1 MWDTIRKLQYRANA
15 KVPGAKTE
23 LEERLH
29 DRMELPLSGISGER
43 LYLTSASRLEERAI
57 QLREMYDQL
66 PKSRGVTDYVILD
79 AWSSAT
85 IEGARTTVARVKE
98 SFAKPISKDDKMV
111 VNAVRG
117 SNYAYGRPITRKNLR
132 PLWERVT
139 EGVCENTQLDGKPY
153 RSGMVE
159 IGSASRTVHTPA
171 TPERLPDLMEQWF
184 RFREQDQSLIG
195 SFVAHYYFVYVHPFC
210 DGNGRTARIVNASSL
225 YHAGWKKM
233 KSLPLSNAINNELS
247 GYYRSLE
254 DSEYPL
260 SDRTGKW
267 LDLSPFVSYMLD
279 VFEQCMIDAALSR
292 NELTTNESKLLD
304 RMNRVSGTAEIT
316 VKKAAAILGNSE
328 SATRNT
334 LRSLVKK
341 GYLTEDMSKVPFIY
355 SLEQHLPL

>member
-1 MWDTIRKLQYRANA
+1 MWDTIQKLTYRAKANIPKA
-15 KVPGAKTE
+15 AAE
-23 LEERLH
+23 LEERLR
-29 DRMELPLSGISGER
+29 DRRELPLAGIHGER
-43 LYLTSASRLEERAI
+43 LYMTGVSKLEWRAT
-57 QLREMYDQL
+57 QLRTVYEQL
-66 PKSRGVTDYVILD
+66 PDYKNAAVNILLD
-79 AWSSAT
+79 AWASVS
-85 IEGARTTVARVKE
+85 IEGANVSLTQVKQHLGN
-98 SFAKPISKDDKMV
+98 PQTKDDKMV

-117 SNYAYGRPITRKNLR
+117 SNYAYGRPITQKNLR
-132 PLWERVT
+132 TLWERVT
-139 EGVCENTQLDGKPY
+139 EGVCENTHLDGKPY

-184 RFREQDQSLIG
+184 RFRERDQSLIG
-195 SFVAHYYFVYVHPFC
+195 SFVAHFYFVYVHPFC

-247 GYYRSLE
+247 YYYRSLE
-254 DSEYPL
+254 DSETQL
-260 SDRTGKW
+260 SDQTGKW

-328 SATRNT
+328 SAARNT